1 MVLFVQASPFFDRGV
16 MWSRGS
22 RLSCLRRIGYALLV
36 TIFCLSSTT
45 STSPFNSN
53 NNNSTYVERCRAD
66 CASHKDLITCG
77 KFRVVRWLND
87 IAREKEFKYGA
98 IRIVRIPSLS
108 QQPVIPKLPESRAF
122 KTGIMEALN
131 FVRDT
136 AEDLITKR
144 ALVYTIDNTVSARS
158 FGTMPMIVDEDQL
171 ARMESRG
178 ISDAAW
184 RGIKH
189 KKALILPLLIL
200 FKLMKLKLWIVP
212 IFLAVHFIKKIL
224 VIASILLPILFTRLK
239 ICKVSQ
245 PHHQGYP
252 HHLWTTAAEA
262 PIDYPSGYGE
272 EVWPSHRNDYQ
283 QGPPYLAYRNPYG

>member
-1 MVLFVQASPFFDRGV
+1 MK
-16 MWSRGS
+16 SRGS
-22 RLSCLRRIGYALLV
+22 NSFHGIGYAWLLV

-45 STSPFNSN
+45 SHTFNYSS
-53 NNNSTYVERCRAD
+53 NNSTYVERCRAD
-66 CASHKDLITCG
+66 CASHKDLISCG

-122 KTGIMEALN
+122 KSGIMEALN

-144 ALVYTIDNTVSARS
+144 AFVYTIDNTASARS
-158 FGTMPMIVDEDQL
+158 FGTMPMILDEDQL

-184 RGIKH
+184 RGIKQ

-224 VIASILLPILFTRLK
+224 VIASILVPILFTRLK

-262 PIDYPSGYGE
+262 PIDYPSGE
-272 EVWPSHRNDYQ
+272 EIWPSHRNDYQ
-283 QGPPYLAYRNPYG
+283 QAPPYLAYRNPYG